1 MSREAIVAKRY
12 AKALFELANEKGI
25 AGKVE
30 AQLKEVDRVIAA
42 NAELDAVLTHP
53 NIDASRK
60 RDLLKTVF
68 GPHVDEAV
76 LNALYLLVDR
86 KREAIVSAFVSSYVR
101 IAQAAL
107 GQATAVV
114 TSAKPL
120 TDAQKQAIASQLKTV
135 TGKTIVVESTTD
147 AKLIGGLTIQVN
159 GTLYDGSISG
169 QLERLQHAM
178 RNNQAL

>member
-25 AGKVE
+25 ASKVE
-30 AQLKEVDRVIAA
+30 SQLKEVAAVIAA
-42 NAELDAVLTHP
+42 NDDFNAVLNHP
-53 NIDASRK
+53 NIDAGKK
-60 RDLLKTVF
+60 RDLLKVVF
-68 GPHVDEAV
+68 GPHVDETV

-86 KREAIVSAFVSSYVR
+86 KRETIVSAFVTAYVQ

-120 TDAQKQAIASQLKTV
+120 TNAQTQAIANQLKSV
-135 TGKTIVVESTTD
+135 TGKTIVVEAKTD